1 MNCSCAVANYTQ
13 TATALAIT
21 EVRSEDKSE
30 LSKIVQTVKEGFID
44 KYEDHRRH
52 WGGGIMGAKANARQE
67 KKRKA
72 IESAIKI

>member
-1 MNCSCAVANYTQ
+1 M
-13 TATALAIT
+13 
-21 EVRSEDKSE
+21 RSEDKTE
-30 LSKIVQTVKEGFID
+30 LSKIVQTIKEGFID

-72 IESAIKI
+72 LESAIKI